1 MRHKVYGKKL
11 GRNIDERGVLFKS
24 LVHNLFSYGTIETT
38 EAKAKSVKG
47 LIDKIINLAKS
58 ERSSSSSKNSQ
69 RMIQSYFNNRSLED
83 RLVKDLLPKMQSR
96 TSGYTSLIRVGR
108 RSGDNTMVVRM
119 SLIGSEELKPVE
131 KKGKGRVQGTVEKTK
146 ETKKITSE
154 KKGDTKRIEKSVKR
168 IVKRKTT
175 K

>member
-11 GRNIDERGVLFKS
+11 GRNNDERDVLFKS

-58 ERSSSSSKNSQ
+58 KTSQ
-69 RMIQSYFNNRSLED
+69 RMIQGYFNNRSLEE

-108 RSGDNTMVVRM
+108 RPGDNTMVVRM
-119 SLIGSEELKPVE
+119 SLIGSEELKP
-131 KKGKGRVQGTVEKTK
+131 
-146 ETKKITSE
+146 
-154 KKGDTKRIEKSVKR
+154 
-168 IVKRKTT
+168 IVKVKVDHKKEPKKTELKIEEIKPVKKEVKVKKAVKKVVGRKS